1 MIACR
6 VDKRLSELVGGSY
19 GEFWN
24 DKSRYRVL
32 KGGKGS
38 KKSTTCALNF
48 ITRLMKYPDSN
59 LLVVRQVMDTHR
71 SSTFAQLNWAIKRLG
86 VESLWRAT
94 VSPMELCYIPT
105 GQKVLFR
112 GFDDPLKLASTT
124 VPQGSLCW
132 VWVEEAY
139 EIEREDDFD
148 KLDLSVPRGGVSPPL
163 FKQTTVTFNPW
174 SEHHWLKKRFFD
186 RESEAVSTYTTTYM
200 DNEFLDETDRAIF
213 KRMRRDNPRRY
224 AVAGLGQWG
233 VSEGLVYDRWR
244 VEPFDLAR
252 IEDGCEW
259 RFRHVFGLDYGY
271 TNDPTAF
278 IAAAVDPINHAAYI
292 YDEHYERRM
301 LNSDIAK
308 MLADKG
314 YRKER
319 IRADCAEPKSNDDL
333 RRMGISR
340 VVASE
345 KGRDSV
351 LNGIARIQEYELIV
365 HSSCVHTAAE
375 LGSYRFKKLRDGSV
389 DRYPV
394 DSDNH
399 LMDAL
404 RYAFE
409 DIRGFNPAP
418 PMKRRSD
425 GGSIITSSDLVG
437 GWG

>member
-1 MIACR
+1 MCCR
-6 VDKRLSELVGGSY
+6 VDRHLSEIVGGSY
-19 GEFWN
+19 GRFWN
-24 DKSRYRVL
+24 DRHRYRVL

-48 ITRLMKYPDSN
+48 IVRLMKYGDSN

-71 SSTFAQLNWAIKRLG
+71 SSTFAQLNWAIERLG
-86 VESLWRAT
+86 VGHLWKAT
-94 VSPMELCYIPT
+94 VSPMELTFIPT
-105 GQKVLFR
+105 GQKILFR

-124 VPQGSLCW
+124 VSKGYLCW

-139 EIEREDDFD
+139 EIEQESDFD
-148 KLDLSVPRGGVSPPL
+148 KLDLSVPRGSLPAPL

-186 RESEAVSTYTTTYM
+186 IENRSVATFSTTFK
-200 DNEFLDETDRAIF
+200 DNEFLDETDLF
-213 KRMRRDNPRRY
+213 VFEQMRISNPRRY

-233 VSEGLVYDRWR
+233 VSEGLVFERWR
-244 VEPFDLAR
+244 SEGFNLAE
-252 IEDGCEW
+252 IERGKEW
-259 RFRHVFGLDYGY
+259 QFRHVFGLDYGY

-278 IAAAVDPINHAAYI
+278 IAAAVNPTERQVYI
-292 YDEHYERRM
+292 FDEHYERKM
-301 LNSDIAK
+301 LNSDIADMIK
-308 MLADKG
+308 QKG

-333 RRMGISR
+333 RRMGICR
-340 VVASE
+340 IVASE
-345 KGRDSV
+345 KGRDSI
-351 LNGIARIQEYELIV
+351 LNGIARIQEYDMVVHPSCKNTLKEL
-365 HSSCVHTAAE
+365 A
-375 LGSYRFKKLRDGSV
+375 SYRFKPLKGGGC

-409 DIRGFNPAP
+409 DVRGFAP
-418 PMKRRSD
+418 SPPKTEKR
-425 GGSIITSSDLVG
+425 GQPIISPTDFSG
-437 GWG
+437 GWN